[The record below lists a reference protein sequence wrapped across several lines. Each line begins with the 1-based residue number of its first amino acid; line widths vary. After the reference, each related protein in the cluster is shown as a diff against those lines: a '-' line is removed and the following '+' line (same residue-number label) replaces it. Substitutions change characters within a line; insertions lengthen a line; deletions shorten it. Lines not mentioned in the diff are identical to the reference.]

1 MGYHKVHKQRKTKK
15 YRLHTKW
22 SWRGYFVENPRSVV
36 TVIICLHL
44 WSFVYP
50 TLSRR
55 RGLYPILRSTCLYAF
70 LLQSSV
76 AQEGPDISHKICIL
90 YYQVANMICRQL
102 GLTHFRHILAQSL
115 ASYRKGFGVSVWQS
129 GHQLLALP
137 KDHSV
142 YVSGQRST

>member
-44 WSFVYP
+44 WSFVHP

-55 RGLYPILRSTCLYAF
+55 RGLYPILRSTCLHAF

-90 YYQVANMICRQL
+90 YYQVANIMSAIGSDALQAHPRPISRL
-102 GLTHFRHILAQSL
+102 LSE
-115 ASYRKGFGVSVWQS
+115 GFGVSVWQS